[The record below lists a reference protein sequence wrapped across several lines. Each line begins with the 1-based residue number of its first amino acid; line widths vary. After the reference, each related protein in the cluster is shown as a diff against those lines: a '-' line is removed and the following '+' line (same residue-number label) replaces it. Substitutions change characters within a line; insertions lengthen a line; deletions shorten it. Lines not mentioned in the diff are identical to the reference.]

1 MNYFFQ
7 AIEALKQISDG
18 SIDDID
24 FNEIQSTIDNL
35 EIKEEV
41 HVNEDL
47 LTNDNSPTLEFPS
60 GRYFSKR
67 V

>member
-1 MNYFFQ
+1 M
-7 AIEALKQISDG
+7 LKQISDG

-35 EIKEEV
+35 EIKEEI

-47 LTNDNSPTLEFPS
+47 LTNDNSPTLELPS
-60 GRYFSKR
+60 GRYFAKR